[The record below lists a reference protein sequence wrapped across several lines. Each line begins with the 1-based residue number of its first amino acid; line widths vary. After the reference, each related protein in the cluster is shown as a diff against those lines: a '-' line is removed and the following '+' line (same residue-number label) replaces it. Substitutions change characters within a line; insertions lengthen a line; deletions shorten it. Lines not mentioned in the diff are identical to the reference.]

1 MSKITYSY
9 EHTANFLSL
18 TSGTGQQLP
27 AAVRIIDIW
36 NYKGIEYQVVQT
48 SSPTG
53 WKWTV
58 EMEGRRPRV
67 GGGHSRAA
75 AIALAQ
81 IAIDR
86 LVKQDPENRSDR
98 L

>member
-1 MSKITYSY
+1 M
-9 EHTANFLSL
+9 
-18 TSGTGQQLP
+18 
-27 AAVRIIDIW
+27 D
-36 NYKGIEYQVVQT
+36 YKGIEYHIVQT

-53 WKWTV
+53 WRWTV

-67 GGGHSRAA
+67 GSGHSRAA

-81 IAIDR
+81 IAIDK
-86 LVKQDPENRSDR
+86 LVKQNAGGQSDQ